1 MSLSY
6 KHVPDH
12 FKTQEMCY
20 KAVWEDSS
28 SLQHVPDWFVTKE
41 ELYMEHDDYYDDDGD
56 HWDDDD
62 DEDKFFEW
70 YDGYKKWKAQKVQIK
85 KELMRVAWHPSR
97 WWNWCVPEDGKKET
111 EKFLA

>member
-28 SLQHVPDWFVTKE
+28 SLRHVPDWFVTKE
-41 ELYMEHDDYYDDDGD
+41 ELYMEHDDYYDDDGG
-56 HWDDDD
+56 HWDDD

-97 WWNWCVPEDGKKET
+97 WWNWCVPEDGKKER

>member
-28 SLQHVPDWFVTKE
+28 SLRHVPDWFVTKE
-41 ELYMEHDDYYDDDGD
+41 ELYMEHDDYYDDDGG
-56 HWDDDD
+56 HWDDD

-85 KELMRVAWHPSR
+85 KELMPVAWHPSR